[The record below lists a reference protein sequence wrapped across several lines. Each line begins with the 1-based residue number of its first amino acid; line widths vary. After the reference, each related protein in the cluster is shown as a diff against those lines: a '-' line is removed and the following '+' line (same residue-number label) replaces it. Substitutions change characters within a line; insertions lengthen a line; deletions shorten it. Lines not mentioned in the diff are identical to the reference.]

1 MHPTG
6 HKRTDLLLALWE
18 KVSFPD
24 KHSSDEN
31 IFRLSDYGLDRN
43 TVQSVLSHFNNCKDV
58 ALDNAF
64 LMAMQDNAG
73 EDILVLSN
81 VRWDYVQGEDPD
93 GEVSRLCQ
101 RCMLCFRVA

>member
-1 MHPTG
+1 M
-6 HKRTDLLLALWE
+6 
-18 KVSFPD
+18 
-24 KHSSDEN
+24 
-31 IFRLSDYGLDRN
+31 
-43 TVQSVLSHFNNCKDV
+43 QSVLDHFNSCKDV

-93 GEVSRLCQ
+93 GQVYIFLSN
-101 RCMLCFRVA
+101 VGT